1 MTPDQWVERYRRAWE
16 TADGRG
22 DRSNA
27 CAAPQA
33 VTVPLLLY
41 LALGIGLVI
50 SNYTCD
56 LWS

>member
-1 MTPDQWVERYRRAWE
+1 MTPDQWIERYRRAWE

-33 VTVPLLLY
+33 VTVAVLSPRH
-41 LALGIGLVI
+41 GLII
-50 SNYTCD
+50 SNYTFD